1 MITLTI
7 DNPIVE
13 KAFYED
19 FDGDKDAFVEF
30 ISHNCSANNSNYEID
45 PAVLERLYDE
55 GDASGDSGKTVEE
68 VFEELL
74 AKYDRN

>member
-1 MITLTI
+1 MITLMI
-7 DNPIVE
+7 DNPVVE

-19 FDGDKDAFVEF
+19 FHGDQDNFVEF
-30 ISHNCSANNSNYEID
+30 ISHNCSANNSDYDID

-68 VFEELL
+68 VFGELL